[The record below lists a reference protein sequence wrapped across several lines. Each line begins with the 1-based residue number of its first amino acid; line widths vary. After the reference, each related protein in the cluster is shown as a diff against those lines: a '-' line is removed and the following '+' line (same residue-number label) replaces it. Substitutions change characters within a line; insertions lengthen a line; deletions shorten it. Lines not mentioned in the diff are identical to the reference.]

1 MAQGADPGGKAKYP
15 LAVRVSPSFLS
26 RCRGESPPRFL
37 SRRGEGRMHGPH
49 TSTDKSFSAFR
60 TAAEEAVTKRE
71 ADITRDAEKAWDN
84 EGGHMSSTAGRVMH
98 VSGSDL
104 PYVVSLAHHGCDA
117 SEHG

>member
-1 MAQGADPGGKAKYP
+1 
-15 LAVRVSPSFLS
+15 
-26 RCRGESPPRFL
+26 
-37 SRRGEGRMHGPH
+37 MHGPRK
-49 TSTDKSFSAFR
+49 SKGKSFSAFR

-104 PYVVSLAHHGCDA
+104 PYVVSLDPPRLR
-117 SEHG
+117 SERALVSRRCGRREAFIKRNTPVPGRALSALYDRPAGD